1 MRSRLRRISSVPDRL
16 RGRFEMRSSWVVGG
30 SPTGENVVVGGSG
43 GCGGGTQEEVFLT
56 HSQSQHERQDQHNIF
71 SSTSSSSSRRRL
83 RASRSYRDIPFLSKF
98 RAMSGSSSGASAGS
112 GDEAGVVD
120 QTVVDH
126 HHHHAH
132 NNNNNINSTSRR
144 NNNNYATLVNAP
156 AGMHGEEEE
165 DEDGGHLPSSSTS
178 SLPNNNNETT
188 TSSSEEVVSSGDPEH
203 PYSIRLTPFVDHS
216 STMPALYIGAV
227 ERKAKDGTVIK
238 IGRYTDKKDESQ
250 LSEQVTPI
258 VFKSKV
264 VSRSHAEFFVSEGKW
279 YIRDVKSSSGT
290 FLNSTRLAPACHES
304 EPFPIHDGDV
314 LQLGMDFRGGS
325 EEIYKCIKVRLEI
338 NKSWQKKANNFN
350 VNALSNLRNLFAAKE
365 NKTHQDNQECAIC
378 LLPVSPLQA
387 LFIAP
392 CSHAWH
398 YKCIRPLIIKPY
410 PHFLCPNCRAICDL
424 EADIEVPDLSHLQVD
439 SNGLP
444 PANPDA

>member
-1 MRSRLRRISSVPDRL
+1 MV
-16 RGRFEMRSSWVVGG
+16 
-30 SPTGENVVVGGSG
+30 SP
-43 GCGGGTQEEVFLT
+43 FLT
-56 HSQSQHERQDQHNIF
+56 HSQSQQERQDQHNIIF
-71 SSTSSSSSRRRL
+71 SSSSSRSSSSRRRL
-83 RASRSYRDIPFLSKF
+83 RASRSYRDIPFLSKL

-112 GDEAGVVD
+112 GDEAAVVD

-126 HHHHAH
+126 GHAQAH
-132 NNNNNINSTSRR
+132 STSRR
-144 NNNNYATLVNAP
+144 NNNNNSNNYATLVNAP
-156 AGMHGEEEE
+156 AGMHGEEDD
-165 DEDGGHLPSSSTS
+165 DEHLPSSSTS
-178 SLPNNNNETT
+178 SLPNNNNETGT
-188 TSSSEEVVSSGDPEH
+188 SSSSEEEVSSGDPEH

-250 LSEQVTPI
+250 LAEQVTPI

-304 EPFPIHDGDV
+304 EPFAIHDGDV